1 MTKDDNPP
9 FGALAPTPRE
19 DAVRRLAHRLPRG
32 YVGRKLASVL
42 LRAAGAAR
50 DRAFDVEVFGGE
62 KARLHPRD
70 NICEKRVFLTPQ
82 FWDVEE
88 RARLAAAIENAPREG
103 FVFVD
108 AGANAG
114 LYTLFARSVARRA
127 GKRLDAI
134 CIEPAPEMQRRL
146 RFNMAASGADE
157 TTRIY
162 PCALT
167 EEDGPVAFS
176 TNTDNRGMSRVD
188 PDGGASVDGRA
199 LLSVCEEAGL
209 ARVDALKI
217 DIEGHEFPVLSAFFD
232 RAPARLRPAMIII
245 ETSHDKK
252 AAALISARG
261 YETVFENNLNTVF
274 KQTEGDTRSASKNR
288 PGS

>member
-1 MTKDDNPP
+1 MTSDGEPP
-9 FGALAPTPRE
+9 FGALAPSPWE
-19 DAVRRLAHRLPRG
+19 EAVRRLARGLPRG
-32 YVGRKLASVL
+32 YIGRKLASVL
-42 LRAAGAAR
+42 LRLAGAAR

-82 FWDVEE
+82 FWDAEE
-88 RARLAAAIENAPREG
+88 RAHLAAAIENAPREG

-114 LYTLFARSVARRA
+114 LYTLFARSIARRA
-127 GKRLDAI
+127 DKRLDAI

-146 RFNMAASGADE
+146 RFNMTASGAE
-157 TTRIY
+157 AEMRIY
-162 PCALT
+162 PYALT
-167 EEDGPVAFS
+167 REDGPVAFS

-188 PDGGASVDGRA
+188 PAGGASVDGRA

-209 ARVDALKI
+209 GRIDALKI
-217 DIEGHEFPVLSAFFD
+217 DIEGHEFPVLSAFFE
-232 RAPARLRPAMIII
+232 RAPARLRPAIIII

-261 YETVFENNLNTVF
+261 YETVFESSLNTVF
-274 KQTEGDTRSASKNR
+274 RRTESGAPSVRQERSL
-288 PGS
+288 